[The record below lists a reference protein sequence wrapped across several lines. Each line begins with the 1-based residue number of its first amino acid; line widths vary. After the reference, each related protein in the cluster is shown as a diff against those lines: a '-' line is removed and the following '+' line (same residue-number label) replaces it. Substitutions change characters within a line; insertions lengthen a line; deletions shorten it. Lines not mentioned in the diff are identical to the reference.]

1 MNWKIT
7 WIFIVM
13 VFGISCSRNSC
24 PLGGGAVSSEMRD
37 LPAFQEI
44 VLYDKINVILKQDTV
59 QNIEVEAAAGLLS
72 GISTTVHGGTLIIQD
87 NNGCKSLR
95 TGTDIVNIYVSTGNL
110 QKITYHGAGNVSSID
125 TIRAAIFTVDSFDG
139 SGSINLNL
147 VADTAN
153 AIIRAANADISFNGH
168 SNYTYV
174 YSEGEGSVQ
183 LFQFTTLAALVES
196 KSIRD
201 IDVHVTGNL
210 SANILY
216 KGNVYYMGNPPQ
228 IQTQISSSGK
238 LIYVP

>member
-1 MNWKIT
+1 
-7 WIFIVM
+7 M
-13 VFGISCSRNSC
+13 VFELACSRNSC
-24 PLGGGAVSSEMRD
+24 PLGGGTVSSEMRD

-59 QNIEVEAAAGLLS
+59 QNIKVEAASSLLS
-72 GISTTVHGGTLIIQD
+72 GISTIVQGGTLIIQD

-95 TGTDIVNIYVSTGNL
+95 TGTDVVNVYISSGNL

-125 TIRAAIFTVDSFDG
+125 TIRTGLFTVDSYDG

-147 VADTAN
+147 VADSVN
-153 AIIRAANADISFNGH
+153 AIIRTANADISFSGH
-168 SNYTYV
+168 SDYAYV

-183 LFQFTTLAALVES
+183 LFQLTTRTALIES

-201 IDVHVTGNL
+201 INVHVTGNL
-210 SANILY
+210 TANILY

-238 LIYVP
+238 LIHVP